1 MRKIF
6 QFAALFLLL
15 IGLPAGSWYYLQL
28 GLDYRKE
35 ALGQLGDHGAFTLK
49 TNHSPEAAEGSVRVI
64 NFLSPTNADAK
75 GALLSKL
82 HEQFDKREDFEL
94 VTFVDTTAFPDI
106 ATFRT
111 TYQLE
116 EEPQCSFPPLKAAEW
131 QTFVSTYETDVKA
144 EVPYLAL
151 VDVKGNIRNFYEEED
166 EEAVKQLVEHIAFL
180 LPIEKRDKAELR
192 RETEK

>member
-1 MRKIF
+1 MRKIL

-35 ALGQLGDHGAFTLK
+35 TMGQLQDHGAFTLK
-49 TNHSPEAAEGSVRVI
+49 TNHTPVGEGSVRVI
-64 NFLSPTNADAK
+64 NFLSAANADTKGPLLAK
-75 GALLSKL
+75 LY
-82 HEQFDKREDFEL
+82 EQFDKREDFEL
-94 VTFVDTTAFPDI
+94 VTFVDTTAFADLV
-106 ATFRT
+106 TFRT

-116 EEPQCSFPPLKAAEW
+116 EEPQCSFPSLKTAEW
-131 QTFVSTYETDVKA
+131 QSFVSTHESDAKA
-144 EVPYLAL
+144 EIPYLAL
-151 VDVKGNIRNFYEEED
+151 VDVKGNIRNFYEQED

-180 LPIEKRDKAELR
+180 LPIKKRDKAELR

>member
-28 GLDYRKE
+28 GLDYRLE
-35 ALGQLGDHGAFTLK
+35 TMGQLEDHGAFSLK
-49 TNHSPEAAEGSVRVI
+49 TSHTSAAEEGSVRVI
-64 NFLSPTNADAK
+64 NYLSPTNAEVQ
-75 GALLSKL
+75 GSLLSKL
-82 HEQFDKREDFEL
+82 YEQFDKREDFEL
-94 VTFVDTTAFPDI
+94 ITFVDTTVFTDV

-116 EEPQCSFPPLKAAEW
+116 EEPQCSFPSLSAEEW
-131 QTFVSTYETDVKA
+131 QAFVSTYEPDAKT

-151 VDVKGNIRNFYEEED
+151 VDVEGSIRNFYDQND

-180 LPIEKRDKAELR
+180 LPIKKREKAELR

>member
-35 ALGQLGDHGAFTLK
+35 TMGQLQDHGAFTLK
-49 TNHSPEAAEGSVRVI
+49 TNHTPVGEGSVRVI
-64 NFLSPTNADAK
+64 NFLSATNADTKGPLLAK
-75 GALLSKL
+75 LY
-82 HEQFDKREDFEL
+82 EQFDKREDFEL
-94 VTFVDTTAFPDI
+94 VTFVDTTAFADL

-116 EEPQCSFPPLKAAEW
+116 EEPQCSFPSLKAAEW
-131 QTFVSTYETDVKA
+131 QAFVSTHESGAKA

-151 VDVKGNIRNFYEEED
+151 VDVKGNIRNFYEQED

-180 LPIEKRDKAELR
+180 LPIKKRDKAELR